1 MHLRLISIVILFI
14 SSSNFAQKNCDS
26 VITKELQLIND
37 KLQLAL
43 DSKDCAKV
51 DGKLK
56 RENDDLTKELK
67 AKEELNKQKD
77 KEILVQQ
84 QKVNDFST
92 KYDASLRT
100 EKTLNDTIKKRDD
113 EVKKLVTEKTTL
125 LAEKT
130 TLETE
135 KRTWEGIQTTRNA
148 EIDAISNELKT
159 LLSTKQ
165 LIDPIYLSLATK
177 TLKED
182 KKSEGVLLQVET
194 FLKNQDALNEIDS
207 LMKIVTFTGFKE
219 AKDKLEKI
227 MVAPDLKAQVK
238 RKSDLLFN
246 LGEMGNII
254 ELYRQSNIEYSTI
267 SDEYKYSIK
276 IYSKLKKLEE
286 IYPEFYKLYPCLYY
300 QFIRLIENRKTY
312 VLPSTN

>member
-26 VITKELQLIND
+26 LITKELQLIKD

-56 RENDDLTKELK
+56 RENEDLTKELK
-67 AKEELNKQKD
+67 AKEELIILKD
-77 KEILVQQ
+77 KDIEFY
-84 QKVNDFST
+84 QKKSVDFSS
-92 KYDASLRT
+92 KYDVSLDT
-100 EKTLNDTIKKRDD
+100 EKTLNATIKKRDD
-113 EVKKLVTEKTTL
+113 EVKNLNTKLTTL
-125 LAEKT
+125 SAEKT
-130 TLETE
+130 ILQTE
-135 KRTWEGIQTTRNA
+135 KQTWEGIQTTRNA

-165 LIDPIYLSLATK
+165 LIDTIYLRLATK

-194 FLKNQDALNEIDS
+194 FLKNQDALNEIES
-207 LMKIVTFTGFKE
+207 LIKIETFTGFKE
-219 AKDKLEKI
+219 AKEKLVNI
-227 MVAPDLKAQVK
+227 TVAPDFKAQVK
-238 RKSDLLFN
+238 RKSDLLAN
-246 LGEMGNII
+246 LGEMVAII
-254 ELYRQSNIEYSTI
+254 EKYRQYNSENINLEKSRYVTKMYTGLVEI
-267 SDEYKYSIK
+267 KGFYRK
-276 IYSKLKKLEE
+276 IYNS
-286 IYPEFYKLYPCLYY
+286 FPCVSY
-300 QFIRLIENRKTY
+300 QFDRLIENYKTY

>member
-26 VITKELQLIND
+26 LITKELQLIKD

-43 DSKDCAKV
+43 DSKDCTKV

-67 AKEELNKQKD
+67 AKEELIKQKD
-77 KEILVQQ
+77 TAILNRD
-84 QKVNDFST
+84 KKIVNL
-92 KYDASLRT
+92 KRMYDSLQLTEKNLNATIKKQGDEVNKLNT
-100 EKTLNDTIKKRDD
+100 EKTIL
-113 EVKKLVTEKTTL
+113 LTEKTR
-125 LAEKT
+125 
-130 TLETE
+130 LESE
-135 KRTWEGIQTTRNA
+135 KRTWEGIQITRNA

-207 LMKIVTFTGFKE
+207 LMKIETFTGFKE
-219 AKDKLEKI
+219 AKDKLVNI
-227 MVAPDLKAQVK
+227 IVAPDFKAQVK
-238 RKSDLLFN
+238 RKSDQLAN
-246 LGEMGNII
+246 LGEMVAII
-254 ELYRQSNIEYSTI
+254 EKYRQYNSKNINHEKS
-267 SDEYKYSIK
+267 KYLAIMYTALVEIKGFYRK
-276 IYSKLKKLEE
+276 IYNS
-286 IYPEFYKLYPCLYY
+286 FPCVSY
-300 QFIRLIENRKTY
+300 QFDRLIENYKTY